1 MDQTDPAIRRADRS
15 LRHFVLNVR
24 GPEHGLLQIIREVEF
39 VQPLHD
45 SPLACPTATRHN
57 SVHSKSSVKL
67 VFSLLDTNET
77 PQNAEGFRVFL
88 FSRRAERIALR
99 LIRA

>member
-1 MDQTDPAIRRADRS
+1 MHMTDPAIRRADGS
-15 LRHFVLNVR
+15 LRHFILNVR
-24 GPEHGLLQIIREVEF
+24 RPEHGLFQIVWEAEF
-39 VQPLHD
+39 VQPLQD
-45 SPLACPTATRHN
+45 SPLACLTATRHN

-77 PQNAEGFRVFL
+77 PQNAEGFRVFY